1 MSQHS
6 LSPALEE
13 QLRALSD
20 GYARKLPEKLAQ
32 IGALWMVVRDEAP
45 SSWPVDALSNLHRMV
60 HSLAGSGTTFGF
72 AEVSKYARRAEIVLK
87 PLALAGVAPGA
98 AQKRDLEAAL
108 RALEIVA
115 VSPLA
120 PFGADGFDLADASP
134 DSRDIVLLSDAP
146 ESVRSWVPAVEAFG
160 YHVQICAS
168 ARSFQLAVGRAC
180 AALIIDTSVE
190 PDALVVDGEP
200 IASLLEPVGAG
211 TLFPLLWTAQSSA
224 LSTRLAATRLG
235 GAAFLSQ
242 PVDVDDLVGKLDAL
256 TASPSPEPFRVLVM
270 DDEPA
275 LTRLYSL
282 ILRQA
287 GMEVCEVN
295 DPLTIM
301 EPMLAFKP
309 DIVLIDVLMPGVKGT
324 ELAAVLRQ
332 QDAFGN
338 TPIVFL
344 SVDNDPTAQQ
354 SALRSGG
361 DGFLCKPIEPR
372 NLVSAVSI
380 RASRSRSLKQ
390 LISNDIVTGLPNH
403 TRLKEQLEIEV
414 ARAMRL
420 NHEISFAL
428 VDIDHFRHVNE
439 CHGYAAG
446 DRMLRALARML
457 SQHVRQTD
465 VVGRYGGEE
474 FAVILSG
481 AGNAN
486 AARRMDEVRA
496 AFASLTHCAGGEEFR
511 ATFSCGVST
520 APPGSDSSSLCEA
533 AVTALQVAKTQ
544 GRNRIASA

>member
-6 LSPALEE
+6 LTPALEE
-13 QLRALSD
+13 QLRVLSD

-32 IGALWMVVRDEAP
+32 IGALWAAVRDGAP
-45 SSWPVDALSNLHRMV
+45 SSWPLDALSNLHRMV

-72 AEVSKYARRAEIVLK
+72 AEVSKHARRAEIVLK

-98 AQKRDLEAAL
+98 SQKRDLESAL
-108 RALEIVA
+108 HALEIVA
-115 VSPLA
+115 ISPLA
-120 PFGADGFDLADASP
+120 PFGANGFDLADASP
-134 DSRDIVLLSDAP
+134 DSRDIVLLSDSP
-146 ESVRSWVPAVEAFG
+146 GNVRGWVPAVEAFG
-160 YHVQICAS
+160 YRVQICAS
-168 ARSFQLAVGRAC
+168 ARAFRLAIQRAC
-180 AALIIDTSVE
+180 AALIIDTAVE
-190 PDALVVDGEP
+190 PDALVVDGQP
-200 IASLLEPVGAG
+200 IASLLESTGAG
-211 TLFPLLWTAQSSA
+211 TLFPLLWTTQSSA

-235 GAAFLSQ
+235 GAAFLPQ

-256 TASPSPEPFRVLVM
+256 TASPSSEPFRVLIV

-295 DPLTIM
+295 DPLVIM
-301 EPMLAFKP
+301 EPMLGFKP
-309 DIVLIDVLMPGVKGT
+309 DIVLMDVYMPGAKGT

-332 QDAFGN
+332 QDAFRD

-344 SVDNDPTAQQ
+344 SVDSDPTMQQ

-361 DGFLCKPIEPR
+361 DDFLCKPIEPR

-414 ARAMRL
+414 ARARRL
-420 NHEISFAL
+420 SQEISFAL

-474 FAVILSG
+474 FAIILSG
-481 AGNAN
+481 ASSAH
-486 AARRMDEVRA
+486 AARRMDEVRV
-496 AFASLTHCAGGEEFR
+496 AFSDLMHHTGSREFR
-511 ATFSCGVST
+511 ATFSCGLAT
-520 APPGSDSSSLCEA
+520 ALPNGEGSGLCEA
-533 AVTALQVAKTQ
+533 AARALQIAKSE
-544 GRNRIASA
+544 GRNRVMCA

>member
-1 MSQHS
+1 MSQHT
-6 LSPALEE
+6 LSPTLEE
-13 QLRALSD
+13 QLRILSD

-32 IGALWMVVRDEAP
+32 IGALWGTVRDDAP
-45 SSWPVDALSNLHRMV
+45 SSWPLDALSNLHRMV

-72 AEVSKYARRAEIVLK
+72 AEVSKYARRAEFVLK
-87 PLALAGVAPGA
+87 PLALAGMAPGA
-98 AQKRDLEAAL
+98 SQKRDLEAAL
-108 RALEIVA
+108 HALEVVA
-115 VSPLA
+115 ISPLA
-120 PFGADGFDLADASP
+120 PFGASGFDLADASR
-134 DSRDIVLLSDAP
+134 DRRDIVLLTDAP
-146 ESVRSWVPAVEAFG
+146 GNVKAWVPAVEAFG
-160 YHVQICAS
+160 YHVQICVS
-168 ARSFQLAVGRAC
+168 ARSFRLAIGRAC

-190 PDALVVDGEP
+190 PDALMVDGEP
-200 IASLLEPVGAG
+200 IASLLESTGAG
-211 TLFPLLWTAQSSA
+211 TLFPLLWTTQSSA
-224 LSTRLAATRLG
+224 LSPRLAAIRLG

-256 TASPSPEPFRVLVM
+256 TASPSPDPFRVLIV

-295 DPLTIM
+295 DPLAIM

-309 DIVLIDVLMPGVKGT
+309 DIVLLDALMPGVKGT

-332 QDAFGN
+332 QDAFCN

-344 SVDNDPTAQQ
+344 SVDNDPTTQQ

-361 DGFLCKPIEPR
+361 DDFLCKPIEPR
-372 NLVSAVSI
+372 NLVSAVST

-420 NHEISFAL
+420 NQEISFAL
-428 VDIDHFRHVNE
+428 VDIDHFRQVNE
-439 CHGYAAG
+439 CHGYVAG

-474 FAVILSG
+474 FAVILPG

-496 AFASLTHCAGGEEFR
+496 AFASLTHYAGSNEFC
-511 ATFSCGVST
+511 ATFSCGLAT
-520 APPGSDSSSLCEA
+520 TPPGGDSFSLCESA
-533 AVTALQVAKTQ
+533 LTALQVAKSE
-544 GRNRIASA
+544 GRNRIACA

>member
-1 MSQHS
+1 MSQQS
-6 LSPALEE
+6 LPSALEE
-13 QLRALSD
+13 QLRVLSD

-32 IGALWMVVRDEAP
+32 IGALWGAVRDDAP
-45 SSWPVDALSNLHRMV
+45 ASWPLDALSNLHRML

-72 AEVSKYARRAEIVLK
+72 AEVSKHARRAEIVLK
-87 PLALAGVAPGA
+87 PLALAGMAPGVS
-98 AQKRDLEAAL
+98 QKRDLEAAL
-108 RALEIVA
+108 RALEVVA
-115 VSPLA
+115 ASPLS
-120 PFGADGFDLADASP
+120 PFGASGFDLADASP
-134 DSRDIVLLSDAP
+134 DSRDIVLLSDFP
-146 ESVRSWVPAVEAFG
+146 ENVKMWVPAVEAFG
-160 YHVQICAS
+160 YHVQICGS
-168 ARSFQLAVGRAC
+168 ARSFRLAIGRAC
-180 AALIIDTSVE
+180 SALIIDTSVE
-190 PDALVVDGEP
+190 PDALVVDGQP
-200 IASLLEPVGAG
+200 IASLLESTGAG
-211 TLFPLLWTAQSSA
+211 TLFPLLWTTHSA
-224 LSTRLAATRLG
+224 ELSTRLAATRLG
-235 GAAFLSQ
+235 GAAFLPQ

-256 TASPSPEPFRVLVM
+256 TASPSPEPFRVLIV

-295 DPLTIM
+295 DPLAIM
-301 EPMLAFKP
+301 EPMLGFKP

-332 QDAFGN
+332 QDAFWN
-338 TPIVFL
+338 LPIVFL
-344 SVDNDPTAQQ
+344 GVDNDPTEQQ

-361 DGFLCKPIEPR
+361 DDFLCKPIEPR

-380 RASRSRSLKQ
+380 RASRSRTLRQ

-414 ARAMRL
+414 ARAKRL
-420 NHEISFAL
+420 NQEISFAL
-428 VDIDHFRHVNE
+428 VDIDHFRYVNE
-439 CHGYAAG
+439 CHGYVVG

-481 AGNAN
+481 ANNAH

-496 AFASLTHCAGGEEFR
+496 AFAALTHYAGGKEFH
-511 ATFSCGVST
+511 ATFSCGLAT
-520 APPGSDSSSLCEA
+520 APPDGEGSGLCEA
-533 AVTALQVAKTQ
+533 ALAALQVAKCE
-544 GRNRIASA
+544 GRNRIACA